1 MPLGDLQRR
10 EYSLASILFF
20 CSLIL
25 SWQLVGQL
33 ARHLV
38 RGHQDG
44 GGSVRS
50 VVRGVK
56 AVLAEISDWLEWLD
70 DLATSLE
77 TEANPHSEEEDESR
91 MVIGLQDSAGNMV
104 NGTEEQEH
112 FASSN
117 KPRRRRPSEAS
128 LKREREM

>member
-1 MPLGDLQRR
+1 M
-10 EYSLASILFF
+10 
-20 CSLIL
+20 
-25 SWQLVGQL
+25 
-33 ARHLV
+33 
-38 RGHQDG
+38 
-44 GGSVRS
+44 RS

-77 TEANPHSEEEDESR
+77 TEANPHSPEEEESR
-91 MVIGLQDSAGNMV
+91 MVIGLQDSAGNMM

-117 KPRRRRPSEAS
+117 KPRRKRPSEAS
-128 LKREREM
+128 LKSERDVGSVFTL